1 MLGQHYHYN
10 STLGTVCVVP
20 RPSLKCYEAREC
32 EPVSVSYPDTYGRRG
47 RKYSDIKGILLSTY
61 QEVKPDL
68 VVYELGDGSL
78 LAATKEV
85 LDSSVADC
93 HYAYHYRSCITT
105 DVKKLQ
111 ILQELPEKLDIPIF
125 NFE

>member
-1 MLGQHYHYN
+1 MLGQQYHYS
-10 STLGTVCVVP
+10 STLGTICVVP
-20 RPSLKCYEAREC
+20 RPSLANYEARDGL
-32 EPVSVSYPDTYGRRG
+32 PVAVSYPNTYGKKG
-47 RKYSDIKGILLSTY
+47 RSYSDLKGILLSTY

-68 VVYELGDGSL
+68 VVYELGNGSL

-85 LDSSVADC
+85 LDSSVADI
-93 HYAYHYRSCITT
+93 HFAYRYRGCITT
-105 DVKKLQ
+105 DVSKLK

>member
-1 MLGQHYHYN
+1 MLGQHFFYN

-20 RPSLKCYEAREC
+20 RPSLNGYESQDGQ
-32 EPVSVSYPDTYGRRG
+32 PVFVSYPNTYGGKGRR
-47 RKYSDIKGILLSTY
+47 YSGLKGILVSTY

-93 HYAYHYRSCITT
+93 HYAYQYQGCIKT
-105 DVKKLQ
+105 DVGKLQ
-111 ILQELPEKLDIPIF
+111 VLQELPEKLDIPVF

>member
-1 MLGQHYHYN
+1 MLGQHYFYN

-20 RPSLKCYEAREC
+20 RPSLNGYESQDGQ
-32 EPVSVSYPDTYGRRG
+32 PVSVSYPNTYGKKG
-47 RKYSDIKGILLSTY
+47 RSYSDLKGILLSTY
-61 QEVKPDL
+61 QEVKPDI
-68 VVYELGDGSL
+68 VVYELANGSL

-111 ILQELPEKLDIPIF
+111 VLQELPEKLDTPIF

>member
-1 MLGQHYHYN
+1 MLGQHYHYS
-10 STLGTVCVVP
+10 STLGTICVVP
-20 RPSLKCYEAREC
+20 RPSLASYEAREGQ
-32 EPVSVSYPDTYGRRG
+32 PVAVSYPNTYGKKG
-47 RKYSDIKGILLSTY
+47 RKYPDLKGILVSTY
-61 QEVKPDL
+61 QEVKPEL

-85 LDSSVADC
+85 LDSSMADC

-111 ILQELPEKLDIPIF
+111 LLQELPQKLDIPIF